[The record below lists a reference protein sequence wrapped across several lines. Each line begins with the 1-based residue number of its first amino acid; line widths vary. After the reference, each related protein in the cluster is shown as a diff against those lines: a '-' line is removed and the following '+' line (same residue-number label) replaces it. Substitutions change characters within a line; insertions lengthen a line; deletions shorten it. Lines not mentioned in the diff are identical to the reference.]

1 MTQQVS
7 FMRRTGVYRLI
18 SRHSVLFVA
27 LVLSASILSAIPVG
41 AEDPGFDDDGVVIT
55 DHSLFDQINDVV
67 IQPDGKIVAAGQ
79 TGAFDEFTGRPSNM
93 MVARY
98 NSNGSLDDTFGTFGI
113 VETKFDGYA
122 KATGVALQSDGKIVV
137 AGNSGSSVN
146 STLFTVV
153 RYNTDGSLD
162 ETFGFGGV
170 VTRRLGFV
178 ARISDLA
185 IQSDGKILVAG
196 EARIS
201 GGEGATLARYNTDG
215 SPDITFGNN
224 GVSQV
229 KPSSFG
235 SSSRMLPRGIQLQT
249 DQKSVVAGACVIASI
264 SRFCVSRYNL
274 DGSIDHTFGSGGV
287 ATADFFVA
295 SLGGEAVDL
304 AIQPDGKI
312 VAAGQIVHEFGAT
325 AALMRFDENG
335 FPDFSFNGGMV
346 TIFSSFQFRPN
357 AVALRSDGKIVTV
370 GEASFPFVP
379 ELPSM
384 MAVAIHNSDGLI
396 DETLNAVVNFSVGT
410 MNSAANAV
418 AIRTDGRIVVAGHA
432 NFSNVFEPV
441 VSDFALVLFGV
452 PLNHAPEVTITGP
465 KSGSIF
471 AVNTPIDFT
480 GTFTD
485 DPGDTHIIEWILES
499 QLGQIVIPDSESAP
513 GSIHT
518 VVAFSDPGVYN
529 LSLRVTDNQLLSD
542 TATTV
547 DGLEAL
553 VVIYDPNGGW
563 VAGGGWIDSPLGA
576 FAPIPDLTGKANF
589 GFVSKYQNGASVPTG
604 NMQFHFNVGNLSF
617 QSTSYEW
624 MVISG
629 GRKAQY
635 KGLGTINGSGSYH
648 FMLTA
653 IDGDQSGGEGTDKF
667 RIRIWSES
675 NGLIYDN
682 QLNAPDSSDP
692 TTALGGGNI
701 VIHH

>member
-1 MTQQVS
+1 
-7 FMRRTGVYRLI
+7 
-18 SRHSVLFVA
+18 
-27 LVLSASILSAIPVG
+27 LSASILFAIPVG

-55 DHSLFDQINDVV
+55 DHSPFDEINDVV

-79 TGAFDEFTGRPSNM
+79 TGAFNDEFTERPSSI

-98 NSNGSLDDTFGTFGI
+98 NSNGSLDYTFGTGGI
-113 VETKFDGYA
+113 VTTELDGYG
-122 KATGVALQSDGKIVV
+122 KATGVALQPDGKIVV
-137 AGNSGSSVN
+137 AGNVGISVN
-146 STLFTVV
+146 STVFAVV

-162 ETFGFGGV
+162 ETFGFGGFI
-170 VTRRLGFV
+170 TRRIGFV

-185 IQSDGKILVAG
+185 IQSDGKIVVAG
-196 EARIS
+196 EARVS
-201 GGEGATLARYNTDG
+201 GFNTATLARYNTDG
-215 SPDITFGNN
+215 FPDITFGNN
-224 GVSQV
+224 GVTQV
-229 KPSSFG
+229 KPPKFG
-235 SSSRMLPRGIQLQT
+235 SSSVILPRGIQLQA
-249 DQKSVVAGACVIASI
+249 DQKSVVAGACVIDSV
-264 SRFCVSRYNL
+264 SKFCVARYNL
-274 DGSIDHTFGSGGV
+274 DGSIDNTFGFGGF
-287 ATADFFVA
+287 TTTDFLGE

-312 VAAGQIVHEFGAT
+312 VAAGQISHEFST
-325 AALMRFDENG
+325 MPVLVRFDENG

-346 TIFSSFQFRPN
+346 TIFSSPQVRPN

-370 GEASFPFVP
+370 GEASFPFFP
-379 ELPSM
+379 EGPSM
-384 MAVAIHNSDGLI
+384 MAVAFHNSDGLI
-396 DETLNAVVNFSVGT
+396 DETLGGIATFSVGT

-418 AIRTDGRIVVAGHA
+418 AIRTDGRIVVAGYA
-432 NFSNVFEPV
+432 NFSNMFQPV
-441 VSDFALVLFGV
+441 VSDFALVLFGI
-452 PLNHAPEVTITGP
+452 PFNHAPEVTITGP
-465 KSGSIF
+465 PSGSIF
-471 AVNTPIDFT
+471 AVNTPVDFT

-485 DPGDTHIIEWILES
+485 DPGDSHVIEWILES
-499 QLGQIVIPDSESAP
+499 SSRPGPIVIPVSESEP
-513 GSIHT
+513 GSVHT
-518 VVAFSDPGVYN
+518 IVAFTDPGVYKV
-529 LSLRVTDNQLLSD
+529 SLRVTDNHLLSD

-604 NMQFHFNVGNLSF
+604 NVQFHFNVGNLNF

-635 KGLGTINGSGSYH
+635 KGIGTINGSDSYN

-653 IDGDQSGGEGTDKF
+653 IDGDQPNGDGKDKF

-682 QLNAPDSSDP
+682 QLNAPDSDDP
-692 TTALGGGNI
+692 TTVLGGGNV